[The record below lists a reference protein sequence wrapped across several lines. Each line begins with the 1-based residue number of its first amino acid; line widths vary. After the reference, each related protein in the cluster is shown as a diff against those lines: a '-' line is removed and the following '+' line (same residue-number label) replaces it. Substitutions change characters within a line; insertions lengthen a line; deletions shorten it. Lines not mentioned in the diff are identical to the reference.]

1 MKQIYTN
8 KEVISDVLII
18 KETSLILQLPGHL
31 KPYLWTAYSVRLVI
45 TKQKVDSFEGKMP
58 RRHFVLIKYKPRIN
72 FVMYVNRP
80 SSPLK

>member
-45 TKQKVDSFEGKMP
+45 TK
-58 RRHFVLIKYKPRIN
+58 
-72 FVMYVNRP
+72 
-80 SSPLK
+80 